1 MSVCRSP
8 GGILR
13 NAFRGVH
20 GYTAYLRRRG
30 FHGYLFLL
38 MRNSRLEGGTVCCC
52 SVCVCFSE
60 ACVASWCFFV
70 CLTPVHRGRQCP
82 VAVCA
87 SASAKQVSQLV
98 DFVALISCIV
108 QVGKYGPHVGLC
120 AVAVRVRGTRP
131 WAGKVCFF
139 SQSVIFCPDPR
150 AFLGNFFS
158 QVVFSFFF
166 PPGYFFPLCSASWAV
181 YTVRVRRTDVDLNR
195 ETVQLAAQC
204 SPR

>member
-108 QVGKYGPHVGLC
+108 HLGKYEPHVGLC

-150 AFLGNFFS
+150 ACLGNFFPRW
-158 QVVFSFFF
+158 FFLFF